1 MIISFKDELGNR
13 FTIKYEM
20 VRYIA
25 FVGNWGESSGQISKH
40 IKPKNIYQQLLIDAW
55 NKYHLEK
62 PIDKFTEY
70 ILWLKNQIEEL
81 DFEEEVDWDNIPQ
94 SKLEEIEDIFFDV
107 DIDYV
112 IAIAKLFDLSYESL
126 LNVEINLPNIKV
138 EGVNYLFGTDDEM
151 NRVWEKKL
159 YDFIDHNILLEIP
172 EPYRFY
178 FDSEKWISDAKMDG
192 RVHTLSSCD
201 GNELVIEHNETYYYA
216 YRN

>member
-1 MIISFKDELGNR
+1 MLISFKDELGNR

-20 VRYIA
+20 VRYIS
-25 FVGNWGESSGQISKH
+25 FVGDWGESSGQIVDH
-40 IKPKNIYQQLLIDAW
+40 IKPKNIYQQLSIDAW
-55 NKYHLEK
+55 NIYHLEK

-126 LNVEINLPNIKV
+126 LQIEINLPNIKV
-138 EGVNYLFGTDDEM
+138 EGVRYLFGTDDEM
-151 NRVWEKKL
+151 NSVWEDRL
-159 YDFIDHNILLEIP
+159 CDYIDECILPEIP
-172 EPYRFY
+172 EPYRNY
-178 FDSEKWISDAKMDG
+178 FDSEKWINDAKIDG
-192 RVHTLSSCD
+192 RGHTLDSYDES
-201 GNELVIEHNETYYYA
+201 ELVIEHNKTYYYA